1 MIILNES
8 YKHNIFE
15 SFIKEE
21 RCNLLFEGQEEPTI
35 QDVYRMGRR
44 YSKMFEQYFTD
55 PKLYMLFDSKCLEF
69 ANLFSDKTGA
79 AGKHHNFL
87 GGLAVHTFEML
98 DILYNTYVKHP
109 ENAKKFNTIKNK
121 DNTHYDWQV
130 CATAILYHDWGK
142 LKEYKHKA
150 GPDENGKW
158 QIAYAMMMQGHIF
171 MSAEQ
176 FDRDADT
183 FGVNEDL
190 KFKIAHAILAHHSK
204 REWGSPV
211 VPITPEAR
219 IVCACDLISAERA
232 KGKEDYFN
240 QFLRGEL
247 DYGNYEDYYIQNVM
261 PRLRGQQVKFRKIQY
276 SKPEPGEKILL
287 KPINRTGWELDTIG
301 AFISDDYKIWYTSND
316 EELPVDKAD
325 QWAYIV

>member
-1 MIILNES
+1 MSFSIYES
-8 YKHNIFE
+8 IC
-15 SFIKEE
+15 SSE
-21 RCNLLFEGQEEPTI
+21 RCNLLFEGLEEPTI

-44 YSKMFEQYFTD
+44 YSKMFQEYFTD
-55 PKLYMLFDSKCLEF
+55 TRLYDLFSSKCLEF

-79 AGKHHNFL
+79 GGKHHNFL

-98 DILYNTYVKHP
+98 DILYNTYVLHP
-109 ENAKKFNTIKNK
+109 ENAMKFNTLKKK
-121 DNTHYDWQV
+121 DNTFFDWQV

-142 LKEYKHKA
+142 IKEYKNYK

-158 QIAYAMMMQGHIF
+158 EIAYAMMTHGHIF

-176 FDRDADT
+176 FDKDADA
-183 FGVNEDL
+183 FRINDDL
-190 KFKIAHAILAHHSK
+190 KFKISHAILAHHSK

-219 IVCACDLISAERA
+219 IVCACDLISAEKA

-247 DYGNYEDYYIQNVM
+247 EYENYEKYYIENII
-261 PRLRGQQVKFRKIQY
+261 PRLKGQQVKFKKFSY
-276 SKPEPGEKILL
+276 SKPDPGEKILL
-287 KPINRTGWELDTIG
+287 KPVNRTGWELDTIG
-301 AFISDDYKIWYTSND
+301 AFLSDDKKTWYTSNGD
-316 EELPVDKAD
+316 EIPTDPQD
-325 QWAYIV
+325 QWALIV